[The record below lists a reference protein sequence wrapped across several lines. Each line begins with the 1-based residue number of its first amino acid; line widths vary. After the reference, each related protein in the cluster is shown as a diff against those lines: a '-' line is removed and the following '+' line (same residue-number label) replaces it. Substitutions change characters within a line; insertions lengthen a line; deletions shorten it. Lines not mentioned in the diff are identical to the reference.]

1 MRPVIYAAERQEIDE
16 LLPELKRASA
26 SLVIVVDEF
35 GGSAGLITLED
46 IIEEI
51 VGDIDDEFDQAE
63 EWWRQGAGTNQYLIE
78 ARAPVEEVSA
88 RFNLLIPESDD
99 YDTIAGYAIE
109 TLRRIPQV
117 GDVIETPAGVTLSV
131 TKASEHSIEELAI
144 LSPRI
149 TLRVRRPKP

>member
-1 MRPVIYAAERQEIDE
+1 M
-16 LLPELKRASA
+16 
-26 SLVIVVDEF
+26 
-35 GGSAGLITLED
+35 ITLED

-63 EWWRQGAGTNQYLIE
+63 EWWRQGSGTNQYLIE

-88 RFNLLIPESDD
+88 RFNLSIPESSD

-109 TLRRIPQV
+109 TLRRIPSV
-117 GDVIETPAGVTLSV
+117 GDEIETPSGTSLAV

-144 LSPRI
+144 LCPRI